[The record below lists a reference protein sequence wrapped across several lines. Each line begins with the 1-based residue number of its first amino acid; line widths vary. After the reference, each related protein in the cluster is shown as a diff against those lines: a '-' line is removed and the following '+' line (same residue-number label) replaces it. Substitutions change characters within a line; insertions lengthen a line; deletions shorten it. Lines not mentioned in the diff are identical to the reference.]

1 MPMALVLL
9 LGSRCWLHTAVVAA
23 IIRVNKNT
31 IRFISAA
38 NLGKKVG
45 LRAHITFFIDAEN
58 KNATCFFFFVT
69 GIWGKCGLLFG
80 EMRLAFSF
88 LLLAFWGN
96 SNRKIANVCNYL
108 TD

>member
-80 EMRLAFSF
+80 
-88 LLLAFWGN
+88 
-96 SNRKIANVCNYL
+96 
-108 TD
+108 